1 MVLSALS
8 DLEPVLNAL
17 KSYASRGLNR
27 RGLDRGRTKRW
38 ARGGSTVYLWT
49 EEALARA
56 IRYVVELQG
65 APLEVFDAS
74 SDD

>member
-1 MVLSALS
+1 M
-8 DLEPVLNAL
+8 
-17 KSYASRGLNR
+17 
-27 RGLDRGRTKRW
+27 
-38 ARGGSTVYLWT
+38 YLWT